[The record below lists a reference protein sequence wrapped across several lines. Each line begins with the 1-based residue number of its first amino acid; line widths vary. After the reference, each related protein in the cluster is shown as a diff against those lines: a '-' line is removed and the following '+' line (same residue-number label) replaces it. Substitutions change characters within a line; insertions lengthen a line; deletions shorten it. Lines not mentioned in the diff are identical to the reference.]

1 MDNVSPRIRLP
12 ETATAGEVVTVKTL
26 ISHPMHNGE
35 RKGPDGEVIPRHI
48 IFRFSA
54 TFNEQEVLTIDMNPS
69 IASNPYFVFDAVVPE
84 TGEFRFVWEDEDG
97 DVYEERRTIE
107 VV

>member
-1 MDNVSPRIRLP
+1 MQNVTPRLRLP
-12 ETATAGEVVTVKTL
+12 KTASPGEVIRIKTL

-35 RKGPDGEVIPRHI
+35 RMGPDGEVIPRHI
-48 IFRFSA
+48 IFRFTAS
-54 TFNEQEVLTIDMNPS
+54 FEGQEVLAIDINPS
-69 IASNPYFVFDAVVPE
+69 VASNPYFVFDAIVPR

-97 DVYEERRTIE
+97 DTYVETRRIE